1 MSVTRSTFASGSI
14 TSTGPN
20 PLMVSQVQS
29 LLTRFELWADRVEF
43 IPESPGSPAYDV
55 VDHHLRLNSD
65 GSGSCVVQ
73 FAKRLY
79 GNPSD
84 ADLIDARIFQTKM
97 FALSFNNLAELDRV
111 LKTVTKLFSGGT
123 TDGGFE
129 FEAE

>member
-1 MSVTRSTFASGSI
+1 MSVTRSAFSSGLI
-14 TSTGPN
+14 TSSGPN
-20 PLMVSQVQS
+20 PLMVSHVQS

-43 IPESPGSPAYDV
+43 IPAAGEPTYDV
-55 VDHHLRLNSD
+55 VDHHLLLNSD

-84 ADLIDARIFQTKM
+84 ADLIDARIFQTKTL
-97 FALSFNNLAELDRV
+97 ALSFHNLVELDRV